1 MMSNDTPIDSKFN
14 DPFDNFDEHVKQIKE
29 SVIGKQEV
37 IDFSPLE
44 NAISA
49 QTQELKTVFSNL
61 ESGDVEENRSSIVKR
76 YTPSNIQQSISKSI
90 GSVDPTLL
98 DSSSDNFISDSVIE
112 GSNNT
117 KSSSGNQSE
126 SDNFL
131 TNEKKIV
138 ANTEQLVT
146 LFREQL
152 KLSREQLKTLNV
164 IKDELAPKTPVGL
177 SDEKVQPYDILKD
190 FEENDSGG
198 SDGLD
203 LTSLATGAAAS
214 KVLSG
219 GGDKKEKSKK
229 KKPKVS
235 SSSKLAGNLAKGAG
249 LAAAGV
255 GAYLAYDNIKKN
267 NENKEN
273 LLNEIESKVES
284 GEISQEEGLNLLKE
298 VEIESSNNNI
308 DVISETGGAL
318 AGGLAGAKLGAMVG
332 SMLGP
337 AGAVVGGVAGGVMG
351 SVMGSNLGKELG
363 EKFKDSSSTVS
374 NFADEAGNVVDIVK
388 DKAGSIFDD
397 VKSFFTSDKVSAE
410 VANGNPLQSENITI
424 NENEESEFMKSV
436 KNDLD
441 SKRKSAIMENEESEF
456 MKSVKNDLDSKRK
469 SAILADKESVIS
481 VNGVKPTQYINDTAK
496 EISNMEKA
504 DSSNSNQGGGN
515 ITNNMISNNNSV
527 SNVPKPTPRSNDSM
541 SALERYI
548 NKITSL

>member
-1 MMSNDTPIDSKFN
+1 MSKDTPIDSKFN
-14 DPFDNFDEHVKQIKE
+14 DPFDDFDTHVKQIKE

-49 QTQELKTVFSNL
+49 QTQELKTIFSNL
-61 ESGDVEENRSSIVKR
+61 ESGDVEEKSSIVKR

-98 DSSSDNFISDSVIE
+98 DSSSDNFISDSVID

-190 FEENDSGG
+190 FEENDGSDGG
-198 SDGLD
+198 NDGLD

-235 SSSKLAGNLAKGAG
+235 SSTKLAGNLAKGAG

-337 AGAVVGGVAGGVMG
+337 AGAVVGGVAGGVIG

-441 SKRKSAIMENEESEF
+441 SKRKSAI
-456 MKSVKNDLDSKRK
+456 
-469 SAILADKESVIS
+469 LADKESVIS
-481 VNGVKPTQYINDTAK
+481 VNGVKPSQYINDTAK